1 MMQDQVTDGEK
12 TACRNC
18 CDGLD
23 VDRREFLFAT
33 GATIVALAAP
43 AFFASTVQARMVE
56 YPTQKVAKLS
66 QLKLGQPVSFR
77 FPWDHDNCESVLLQ
91 LEVPAAGG
99 IGPHKNIVAF
109 NSLCTHMG
117 WPLAADQFNAKVGI
131 AGPCSGHWTTF
142 DLTRY
147 GMVVSGHATQ
157 GLPQIV
163 LRLDGDDILASGVL
177 GLMYGFHDNRAK
189 PSE

>member
-1 MMQDQVTDGEK
+1 MQDQASDREK
-12 TACRNC
+12 TACRDC
-18 CDGLD
+18 REGLGA
-23 VDRREFLFAT
+23 DRREFLFAA

-43 AFFASTVQARMVE
+43 DFFPSTVQARMVE
-56 YPTQKVAKLS
+56 YTTRKIAKLS
-66 QLKLGQPVSFR
+66 QLTQGRAVSFR

-91 LEVPAAGG
+91 LGVPAAGG
-99 IGPHKNIVAF
+99 IGPHQNIVAF
-109 NSLCTHMG
+109 NTLCTHMG
-117 WPLAADQFNAKVGI
+117 WPLANDQLNAKVGM

-157 GLPQIV
+157 SLPQIV

-177 GLMYGFHDNRAK
+177 GLMYGFHDNRVK

>member
-1 MMQDQVTDGEK
+1 MMQDQVTECEK

-18 CDGLD
+18 RDGLG
-23 VDRREFLFAT
+23 VDRREFLFAS
-33 GATIVALAAP
+33 GATIVAVAAP
-43 AFFASTVQARMVE
+43 DFFASTVQARVVE
-56 YPTQKVAKLS
+56 YPTQKVGKLS
-66 QLKLGQPVSFR
+66 QLTLGRPVTFR

-91 LEVPAAGG
+91 LGVPAAGG
-99 IGPHKNIVAF
+99 IGPDKHIVAF
-109 NSLCTHMG
+109 NTLCTHMG

-163 LRLDGDDILASGVL
+163 LGLDGDDILASGVL